1 MWEYCII
8 FEDDLSADYF
18 KNKIYKTI
26 KNYNGII
33 TKLVDNNYIKI
44 LIAVP
49 IIERF
54 KIHNIIREKIAETIL
69 VNYKKE
75 YILSKLNFDITKA
88 IDMQIFLKA
97 LVVFDSETDKAIIYE
112 RLKFD
117 SNLIVNS
124 FINFKLS
131 FLKRK
136 WEELINLA
144 NDNSFYLLNK
154 DSFLELIKFLISN
167 LDYRYYAINI
177 FTKKDC
183 YLLCDIEGQTITDYL
198 VGNGVIYD
206 EKALLTSLIALNPE
220 KIIIHNNIL
229 INDKLIKL
237 LYDLFSNRIEI
248 SK

>member
-1 MWEYCII
+1 MWEYCIT
-8 FEDDLSADYF
+8 FEDDASANYF
-18 KNKIYKTI
+18 KNKMYKVV
-26 KNYNGII
+26 KNYNGVI
-33 TKLVDNNYIKI
+33 TKFINNNYIKI
-44 LIAVP
+44 LIAIP

-54 KIHNIIREKIAETIL
+54 KIHNNIREKIAETIL
-69 VNYKKE
+69 VNFKRE

-136 WEELINLA
+136 WEELIDLA
-144 NDNSFYLLNK
+144 NDNYIYLLNK

-167 LDYRYYAINI
+167 LEYRYYVINI

-183 YLLCDIEGQTITDYL
+183 YLLCDIKGQKITDYL